1 MAKPRIFISSTFFDL
16 KQIRNDLENFL
27 KTIGYDPVLNERG
40 SIPYG
45 KDDKLEEYCYKE
57 IRNIDILISIIGGRY
72 GSKSMDSSY
81 SVSNMELK
89 TARDQGKQV
98 YIFIEK
104 HVEIEYETY
113 LLNKGI
119 DNFKYKYVDNTKV
132 YEFIEEIKGM
142 SLNNTIS
149 QFDSA
154 DDIVGFLKEQFAG
167 LFQRLL
173 QEQTRASEF
182 KLIEKINSTSKTLD
196 QLVNY
201 LSEERK
207 QSDSTINSILL
218 INHPAFLQ
226 LQEILELEFPI
237 IFTNFNEL
245 TKLLVYNHYKRIRS
259 EDKTYYLF
267 HYSQEFV
274 KADETIYIHRD
285 LFDNNHKIKIYSS
298 ANWESSYII
307 KLENSSS
314 EDGDEMP
321 F

>member
-1 MAKPRIFISSTFFDL
+1 
-16 KQIRNDLENFL
+16 
-27 KTIGYDPVLNERG
+27 
-40 SIPYG
+40 
-45 KDDKLEEYCYKE
+45 
-57 IRNIDILISIIGGRY
+57 
-72 GSKSMDSSY
+72 
-81 SVSNMELK
+81 
-89 TARDQGKQV
+89 
-98 YIFIEK
+98 
-104 HVEIEYETY
+104 
-113 LLNKGI
+113 
-119 DNFKYKYVDNTKV
+119 
-132 YEFIEEIKGM
+132 M